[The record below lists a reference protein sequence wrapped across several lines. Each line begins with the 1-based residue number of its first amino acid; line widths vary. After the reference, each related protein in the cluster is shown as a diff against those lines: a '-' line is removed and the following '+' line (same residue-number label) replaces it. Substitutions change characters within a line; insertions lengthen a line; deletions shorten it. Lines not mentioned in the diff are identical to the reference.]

1 MKHLKEQNKN
11 YFEHLVFSWKTSS
24 QLLVLVV
31 VGVIHGVFPFIFP
44 TWVSSEIHRIDKK
57 FDV

>member
-11 YFEHLVFSWKTSS
+11 YFEHLTFSWKTSS

-31 VGVIHGVFPFIFP
+31 VGVIHGIFPFVFSE
-44 TWVSSEIHRIDKK
+44 WVSSEVHRINNKLDI
-57 FDV
+57 